1 MESRNSRPYKRVEY
15 PECHSNDYG
24 FYTQLNTSSH
34 LRVIIVEDDL
44 DLREETELGLRS
56 LGFETTGV
64 TDATAL
70 YRELVNKKYDIVI
83 LDIGLPGEDGISIL
97 KHLRSSSK
105 QMGIV
110 LLTARGSLNDRVQG
124 LNDGA
129 DAYMVKPAD
138 LKELA
143 SVLNSLARR
152 LSSPVQPEKVAPT
165 TPVTSN
171 TAWKLCKTHWMLI
184 TPDEVSIPLTPKEY
198 TLLSRLVAKCGQPV
212 PKAHIIHAFGGDVDD
227 FDFHRVEVM
236 ISRLR
241 RKGKAITGELL
252 PIKALPGFGFSFTA
266 NCVLI

>member
-1 MESRNSRPYKRVEY
+1 M
-15 PECHSNDYG
+15 
-24 FYTQLNTSSH
+24 NTSSH

-56 LGFETTGV
+56 LGFETAGV

-70 YRELVNKKYDIVI
+70 YRELINKKYDIVI

-97 KHLRSSSK
+97 KHLRNSSR

-129 DAYMVKPAD
+129 DAYMVKPVD

-152 LSSPVQPEKVAPT
+152 LSPATKPVHAPSA
-165 TPVTSN
+165 PAQAN
-171 TAWKLCKTHWMLI
+171 TCWKLCRTHWQLI
-184 TPDEVSIPLTPKEY
+184 SPDNISIPLTPKEY
-198 TLLSRLVAKCGQPV
+198 TLLNRLVEKCGQPV
-212 PKAHIIHAFGGDVDD
+212 PKAHIIHAFGGDVDE

-241 RKGKAITGELL
+241 RKGKAVTGELL
-252 PIKALPGFGFSFTA
+252 PIKALPGFGFSFTG
-266 NCVLI
+266 NCQFI